1 MLSHAG
7 TQACNS
13 DSESD
18 QAQFAA
24 LLAATHRPPNT
35 LNKIVMGSSVVS
47 RLNLS
52 SAMALCQ
59 PGTPVTLA
67 TAGPPVKLT
76 GLAPAGPIN
85 LKLTRWH
92 PSQPKPQT
100 DIGFHR
106 DGLCHSHSDS
116 KIRP

>member
-59 PGTPVTLA
+59 P
-67 TAGPPVKLT
+67 
-76 GLAPAGPIN
+76 
-85 LKLTRWH
+85 
-92 PSQPKPQT
+92 KPQT